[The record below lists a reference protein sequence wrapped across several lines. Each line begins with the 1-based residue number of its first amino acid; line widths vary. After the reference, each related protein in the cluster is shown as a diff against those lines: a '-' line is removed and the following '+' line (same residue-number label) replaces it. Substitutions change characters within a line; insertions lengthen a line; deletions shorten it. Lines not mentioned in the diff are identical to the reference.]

1 MKAKYK
7 KYNIGGM
14 LQSSSSPM
22 ISQGMQTSLSSWG
35 GSPTAVFK
43 GGGEIGFEGLA
54 KKVAKRYSGKKV
66 EPKYQDEY
74 GKTYDSKEAM
84 EVGRKVAAK
93 VYRQQQ
99 GKMAYGG
106 YTKRFKEDDIYK
118 IRKKSK
124 HERTGGEG
132 VGNFEL
138 PKDNDTR
145 YLYALDEFD
154 QNLLKDI
161 KLKPNEYIFRWE
173 SETSK
178 IGGYIPFVKINLENQ
193 MVYFLTE
200 EAMSEGKAEFS
211 KKGQKAKFINISDK
225 YSEGGQTNAKY
236 YVVDVKDGNVVS
248 QGFDTENEAKS
259 EMYRLYEK
267 EGNSFLATKKMADGG
282 MLPNGKYSYVK
293 GDEGM
298 FEGNSVRVVSYSIG
312 QEAYVFDILDDDDK
326 VINHGVAKRK
336 DFEKQ
341 FAYFPKKKRG
351 MMKNGG
357 KAEVKIENKDV
368 KFDKNLYKGVL
379 DDFDLDGL
387 PNADDP
393 NPLQRGDGAS
403 VEQTKLSK
411 AVNNVIRVKDKMD
424 VELEEFLGKL
434 QKVAPND
441 SKIYGRT
448 KTPYSIL
455 NKLVSSRLL
464 DQRRGLKDLVG
475 TTVAFNNFDDL
486 VKFKKRVE
494 KGMFGK
500 VTEFDDYYENPNDG
514 YRAYHFI
521 VEQNGVPIEL
531 QLKTDR
537 MKQINVLSHDAYKN
551 KDLNVDYLLY
561 LTTLAN
567 EADKGNAS
575 SKAEFERVM
584 SDRVAVKKKL
594 SSGKTQ

>member
-1 MKAKYK
+1 MKANYK

-14 LQSSSSPM
+14 LQSTSSPM
-22 ISQGMQTSLSSWG
+22 ISQGMQGSLSSWG
-35 GSPTAVFK
+35 GSPTAVFNE
-43 GGGEIGFEGLA
+43 GGKTEKTMDAML
-54 KKVAKRYSGKKV
+54 GKKINALV
-66 EPKYQDEY
+66 GKSIMLFGEGQSMPTTQKITEVRLSPPSFRYRDLFFKVKGSDFEERIPQHDIVRFLLGEQVDVYNPAKGEY
-74 GKTYDSKEAM
+74 YAWQLS
-84 EVGRKVAAK
+84 R
-93 VYRQQQ
+93 
-99 GKMAYGG
+99 GKMMARGG
-106 YTKRFKEDDIYK
+106 YTKRYSKDEIYRVRQK
-118 IRKKSK
+118 QM

-138 PKDNDTR
+138 PKDRNTR
-145 YLYALDEFD
+145 YLYELDEFD
-154 QNLLKDI
+154 QNFLKDI
-161 KLKPNEYIFRWE
+161 KIKPNEYIFRWE

-193 MVYFLTE
+193 RVYFLTE
-200 EAMSEGKAEFS
+200 KAMSEGKAEFS
-211 KKGQKAKFINISDK
+211 KKGEKAKFVNISDK
-225 YSEGGQTNAKY
+225 YTQ
-236 YVVDVKDGNVVS
+236 
-248 QGFDTENEAKS
+248 
-259 EMYRLYEK
+259 
-267 EGNSFLATKKMADGG
+267 GG
-282 MLPNGKYSYVK
+282 MLPNGRSSYGK

-298 FEGNSVRVVSYSIG
+298 YEGSEVRVISYNKEQDG
-312 QEAYVFDILDDDDK
+312 YVFDILDDDK
-326 VINHGVAKRK
+326 VVSRGMAKGK

-341 FAYFPKKKRG
+341 FAYFPKKEG
-351 MMKNGG
+351 AVMKNGG

-368 KFDKNLYKGVL
+368 KFDKKLYKGVL

-393 NPLQRGDGAS
+393 NPLKSGDGAS
-403 VEQTKLSK
+403 VEQTKLST

-424 VELEEFLGKL
+424 VELDEFIGKL
-434 QKVAPND
+434 QKTAPND

-455 NKLVSSRLL
+455 NKLVSTRLL
-464 DQRRGLKDLVG
+464 DQKRGLQDLVG

-500 VTEFDDYYENPNDG
+500 VVEFKDYYENPNDG

-521 VEQNGVPIEL
+521 VEQNGTPIEL

-537 MKQINVLSHDAYKN
+537 MKQVNVLSHDAYKN
-551 KDLNVDYLLY
+551 KDLDVDYLLY
-561 LTTLAN
+561 LTTIAN
-567 EADKGNAS
+567 EADKGNAA

>member
-1 MKAKYK
+1 
-7 KYNIGGM
+7 
-14 LQSSSSPM
+14 
-22 ISQGMQTSLSSWG
+22 
-35 GSPTAVFK
+35 
-43 GGGEIGFEGLA
+43 
-54 KKVAKRYSGKKV
+54 
-66 EPKYQDEY
+66 
-74 GKTYDSKEAM
+74 
-84 EVGRKVAAK
+84 
-93 VYRQQQ
+93 
-99 GKMAYGG
+99 
-106 YTKRFKEDDIYK
+106 
-118 IRKKSK
+118 
-124 HERTGGEG
+124 
-132 VGNFEL
+132 
-138 PKDNDTR
+138 
-145 YLYALDEFD
+145 
-154 QNLLKDI
+154 
-161 KLKPNEYIFRWE
+161 
-173 SETSK
+173 
-178 IGGYIPFVKINLENQ
+178 
-193 MVYFLTE
+193 
-200 EAMSEGKAEFS
+200 
-211 KKGQKAKFINISDK
+211 
-225 YSEGGQTNAKY
+225 
-236 YVVDVKDGNVVS
+236 
-248 QGFDTENEAKS
+248 
-259 EMYRLYEK
+259 
-267 EGNSFLATKKMADGG
+267 MADGG

-326 VINHGVAKRK
+326 VVNHGVAKRK

-403 VEQTKLSK
+403 VEQTKLST